1 MNIYEILLAATMVY
15 IYASIPFSLIIG
27 LTKGVD
33 IRTIGSGNIGGS
45 NLGRAC
51 GKKAFTMSLILDG
64 SKGMFAVLIA
74 SFIGINPLLLF
85 GFAILGHSYSIFIK
99 FKGGKGVATSFGFVL
114 AFTFIEAMFAITIF
128 LIVLKLTKFVSVSSI
143 LAMCSYTIIACIYLP
158 LSFCLFAF
166 IILLVA
172 IYMHRANLIR
182 VYNNEENKITW
193 M

>member
-1 MNIYEILLAATMVY
+1 MNTYEILFAAIAVY
-15 IYASIPFSLIIG
+15 LYASIPYSLIIG
-27 LTKGVD
+27 LAKGVD

-51 GKKAFTMSLILDG
+51 GKRAFTLSLILDG
-64 SKGMFAVLIA
+64 SKGMFAVLLAYI
-74 SFIGINPLLLF
+74 IGINPLILF

-114 AFTFIEAMFAITIF
+114 ASTFIAAIFAITIF

-143 LAMCSYTIIACIYLP
+143 LAMCAYTVIACIYLP
-158 LSFCLFAF
+158 ISFCVFAF
-166 IILLVA
+166 IILLVT
-172 IYMHRANLIR
+172 IYLHRANLVR